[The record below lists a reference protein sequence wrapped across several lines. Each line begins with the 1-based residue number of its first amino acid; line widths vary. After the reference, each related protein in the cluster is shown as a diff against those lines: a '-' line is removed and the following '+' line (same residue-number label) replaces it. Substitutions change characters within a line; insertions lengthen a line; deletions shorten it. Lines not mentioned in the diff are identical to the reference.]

1 MVLRLLV
8 ILFVIYMGFRIAR
21 RFADWLLGPAPT
33 KSGRE
38 LTPRQRRRRS
48 RQDIEDARWEDV
60 S

>member
-8 ILFVIYMGFRIAR
+8 ILFVIYLGFRIAR
-21 RFADWLLGPAPT
+21 RFADWLLGPSSSRSA
-33 KSGRE
+33 RE

-48 RQDIEDARWEDV
+48 RQDIEDARWKDV